1 MPDMPTNLDAKAAA
15 ALERAKQQANVPQ
28 EEDTTPRVS
37 VQAPDDAQKVFPVPD
52 VGGAPIQSIAEQH
65 QEDSDVIPPPPTA
78 EEIAKQGG
86 ATADEVVQS
95 MTEAESEEDDAVI
108 LSGSKET
115 TKPLTEEDETIIL
128 TGIANERLGNV
139 EKSDRESF
147 LSGIL
152 PEIAQYKKKL
162 IIEGFTPAEATE
174 AAENRMKRS
183 ANEFAENWAKE
194 HPEGVV
200 ITIDKS
206 QEDSVKF
213 TEEEEQKLQKAK
225 LIKLV
230 AVETRELETL
240 KVKNFD
246 RSNVKMSH
254 IRNICDSISRYSI
267 PLLAKGDYAYF
278 NGAQS
283 GVLVNATTGEDDDLL
298 DALEKKASLLYR
310 CFGGSVTKNRIDEK
324 GKEISY
330 EDFCNWYKYDD
341 IDMGIY
347 AIVTAST
354 MEESESTYICQN
366 RECNRSFNITYN
378 NKMLLDLSGLSDE
391 YKARLKE
398 IDEHRSSFEY
408 ISKLVENC
416 DAHDRFRSPFSNT
429 IFELANPSIAEVRN
443 KLDKCMQ
450 QLDNTTALDL
460 ILFIYVGKI
469 WVHDP
474 SDDSYMMIDA
484 NEDPEAAFD
493 VLCHLH
499 QVDFEIV
506 SKMLQ
511 SKQYS
516 PSFKIHVKCPHC
528 GRDATDDLG
537 IDAMIFLHARA
548 SLTEIQ

>member
-1 MPDMPTNLDAKAAA
+1 
-15 ALERAKQQANVPQ
+15 
-28 EEDTTPRVS
+28 
-37 VQAPDDAQKVFPVPD
+37 
-52 VGGAPIQSIAEQH
+52 
-65 QEDSDVIPPPPTA
+65 
-78 EEIAKQGG
+78 
-86 ATADEVVQS
+86 
-95 MTEAESEEDDAVI
+95 
-108 LSGSKET
+108 
-115 TKPLTEEDETIIL
+115 
-128 TGIANERLGNV
+128 
-139 EKSDRESF
+139 
-147 LSGIL
+147 
-152 PEIAQYKKKL
+152 
-162 IIEGFTPAEATE
+162 
-174 AAENRMKRS
+174 
-183 ANEFAENWAKE
+183 
-194 HPEGVV
+194 
-200 ITIDKS
+200 
-206 QEDSVKF
+206 
-213 TEEEEQKLQKAK
+213 
-225 LIKLV
+225 
-230 AVETRELETL
+230 
-240 KVKNFD
+240 
-246 RSNVKMSH
+246 
-254 IRNICDSISRYSI
+254 
-267 PLLAKGDYAYF
+267 
-278 NGAQS
+278 
-283 GVLVNATTGEDDDLL
+283 
-298 DALEKKASLLYR
+298 
-310 CFGGSVTKNRIDEK
+310 
-324 GKEISY
+324 
-330 EDFCNWYKYDD
+330 
-341 IDMGIY
+341 MGIY

-366 RECNRSFNITYN
+366 RECNKSFNITYN